1 MKKANFCED
10 QLPKKKAGRPPKK
23 RIEHSPSGETRET
36 TTPTKR
42 ARIQTSAEKSSPT
55 LEKRLKPLITDPN
68 QRFSCVILEDCSK
81 RFKTV
86 GDVEEHIL
94 TDHGELR
101 ACRLDINELL
111 LSEYK
116 ASNEDRLQTFLDW
129 PKRLEVSPEDLA
141 SAGFIFTG
149 LFTMFNFNIFG
160 IIVYFILLEINFLF
174 LGREDYVQCVVCAV
188 IIDNWENEDSAM
200 EEHKNAAPNCP
211 FIIGFD
217 QGIIV
222 RPQNHNKFLCNYCD
236 ASFIEK
242 KWLEVHIQ
250 RNHLNERLDRAR
262 VEQLPFGWTKKAERR
277 PYGIHSGKW
286 DVYVFTP
293 AGEKLRSKPDLQKFL
308 QENPMVKYDPD
319 NTNFELPA
327 ASWSSIS

>member
-1 MKKANFCED
+1 MVNLKTGCVEMKKTNFCED
-10 QLPKKKAGRPPKK
+10 TLPKKKVGRPPKK

-94 TDHGELR
+94 IDHGELR

-116 ASNEDRLQTFLDW
+116 ASNEDRFQTFLDW

-160 IIVYFILLEINFLF
+160 IIVYFILFEIIFSLPRE
-174 LGREDYVQCVVCAV
+174 GRL
-188 IIDNWENEDSAM
+188 
-200 EEHKNAAPNCP
+200 
-211 FIIGFD
+211 
-217 QGIIV
+217 
-222 RPQNHNKFLCNYCD
+222 RPMCCLCC
-236 ASFIEK
+236 
-242 KWLEVHIQ
+242 HC
-250 RNHLNERLDRAR
+250 
-262 VEQLPFGWTKKAERR
+262 
-277 PYGIHSGKW
+277 
-286 DVYVFTP
+286 
-293 AGEKLRSKPDLQKFL
+293 
-308 QENPMVKYDPD
+308 
-319 NTNFELPA
+319 
-327 ASWSSIS
+327 